1 MRNSVAIKKIRSE
14 MFERGIIAE
23 DVNPAVV
30 DFYLDM
36 ISTISWENRGRELTA
51 HNKKKIAKYNR
62 QDKLIQKYDSIT
74 EAARLCKLNRDV
86 IDDSLSGRTQYTRKG
101 GYYFRYIN
109 NGTPED
115 NS

>member
-14 MFERGIIAE
+14 MIERGIIAE
-23 DVNPAVV
+23 DINPAIV

-51 HNKKKIAKYNR
+51 HNKKRVAKYDR
-62 QDKLIQKYDSIT
+62 QGKLIQKYDSIKD
-74 EAARLCKLNRDV
+74 AARLNKLSRDV
-86 IDDSLSGRTQYTRKG
+86 IDSSVSGRTQFTRKG
-101 GYYFRYIN
+101 GYYFKYIED
-109 NGTPED
+109 GTPED